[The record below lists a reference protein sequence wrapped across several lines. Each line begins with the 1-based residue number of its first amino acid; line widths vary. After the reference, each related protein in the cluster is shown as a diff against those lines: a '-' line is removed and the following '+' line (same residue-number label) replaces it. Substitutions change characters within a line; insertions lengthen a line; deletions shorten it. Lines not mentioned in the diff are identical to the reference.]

1 MPGITGI
8 IRRKTGPENE
18 MECKTMMNC
27 MMHEPFYTSNS
38 YINHDIGVCLGWV
51 GKEGSFSDC
60 MPGFSEDRERVL
72 MFTGEDFSGFDKV
85 DELKGKGHRF
95 QPGNASHIVHCYEE
109 EGEEFLTNLN
119 GWFSGVLIDREKGLV
134 MLFNDRYGMQQVYY
148 HESDEGFF
156 FSSEAKSLLKIKP
169 HLRNMDMENLG
180 QLLLNGFVL
189 NNKTIFRGIGLLPGG
204 SSWKFRD
211 GGVEKKE
218 QYFHATDLENQPE
231 LGKENFYK
239 KFRSTFMDIL
249 PRYFSPAEPVGMSL
263 TGGLDTRMIMAN
275 MDFPP
280 GGMPCYTY
288 GGMYR
293 DCLDVKIAR
302 EVAKTCHQSHDLL
315 PLGDDYLGC
324 FPDYAEKTVYYTD
337 GVLDV
342 CGSHELYLSRLA
354 RKIAPIRMTGNYG
367 GEVLRNVDYVK
378 PNPSINKVLNPD
390 FHGSIVEAEKSFS
403 ETRHGHALSYSLCNL
418 IPWQLHGRL
427 VSANSQLTL
436 RTPYMDNDLVRILY
450 QAPEDVRKSKEI
462 SLRLIADGNPALL
475 KIPTDRGLYGNRDP
489 VSSMV
494 TRLYNE
500 FLFKAEYYYNSGMP
514 DWLAKFNSVF
524 GSLNPESYFNGI
536 HKIENYRLWFKNE
549 LSEYV
554 REILLD
560 QKTKNRSYL
569 NSAAVEKIVL
579 SHEKGFENHTDEIN
593 KLLSVELIQRTLV
606 EAN

>member
-1 MPGITGI
+1 
-8 IRRKTGPENE
+8 
-18 MECKTMMNC
+18 
-27 MMHEPFYTSNS
+27 
-38 YINHDIGVCLGWV
+38 
-51 GKEGSFSDC
+51 
-60 MPGFSEDRERVL
+60 
-72 MFTGEDFSGFDKV
+72 
-85 DELKGKGHRF
+85 
-95 QPGNASHIVHCYEE
+95 
-109 EGEEFLTNLN
+109 
-119 GWFSGVLIDREKGLV
+119 
-134 MLFNDRYGMQQVYY
+134 MLFNDRYGMQRVYY

-169 HLRNMDMENLG
+169 HLRNMDMEHLG
-180 QLLLNGFVL
+180 QLLLNGFIL
-189 NNKTIFRGIGLLPGG
+189 NNKTIIRDIDLLPGG
-204 SSWKFRD
+204 SSWKFR
-211 GGVEKKE
+211 GGSMEKKE
-218 QYFHATDLENQPE
+218 RYFHETELENQPE
-231 LGKENFYK
+231 LEKENFYK
-239 KFRSTFMDIL
+239 KFRSTFLEIL
-249 PRYFSPAEPVGMSL
+249 PRYFSHAEPVGMSL

-275 MDFPP
+275 MDFLP
-280 GGMPCYTY
+280 GSMPCYTY

-293 DCLDVKIAR
+293 DCFDVKIAR

-315 PLGDDYLGC
+315 PLGDDYLKC
-324 FPDYAEKTVYYTD
+324 FSDYAEKTIYYTD

-342 CGSHELYLSRLA
+342 CGSHELYLTRLA

-367 GEVLRNVDYVK
+367 GEVLRNVDYGK
-378 PNPSINKVLNPD
+378 PNPSISKVLNPD
-390 FHGSIVEAEKSFS
+390 FRSSLRKAEKSFS
-403 ETRHGHALSYSLCNL
+403 ETRHGHALSYSLFNL
-418 IPWQLHGRL
+418 IPWQLHGRF
-427 VSANSQLTL
+427 VSAGSQLTL

-475 KIPTDRGLYGNRDP
+475 RIPTDRGLYGNRHP